1 MIVGLFFSYF
11 VLILLAT
18 AMHFPFEKYYRLLT
32 SSEGDVPSPSPDLE
46 SHWLGWAALTA
57 AAGPA
62 LALFALGFFTAAANK
77 VVS

>member
-1 MIVGLFFSYF
+1 
-11 VLILLAT
+11 
-18 AMHFPFEKYYRLLT
+18 MHFPFEKYMCRLLT
-32 SSEGDVPSPSPDLE
+32 SSEGDVPSPDLE

>member
-1 MIVGLFFSYF
+1 
-11 VLILLAT
+11 
-18 AMHFPFEKYYRLLT
+18 MHFPFEKYCRLLT
-32 SSEGDVPSPSPDLE
+32 SSEGDVPSPDLE